1 MSQTSEHSIPHLAK
15 EIDWR
20 DKYYV
25 NFYTQRRDIISPR
38 IIEEMAKCI
47 VKWASEDKTAMKLSQ
62 YYLSRGI
69 PGSTFRYLASKHPV
83 LKEAVQCAKELIG
96 NRREIGGLT
105 NKLNA
110 NLVMSQMYKY
120 DSSWWKGEVKRAELR
135 AKTQHKID
143 PDTKYAIIVEDFSK
157 LGAKTDNLPE
167 EE

>member
-1 MSQTSEHSIPHLAK
+1 MSQTNEHNIPHLAK

-20 DKYYV
+20 DKYFI
-25 NFYTQRRDIISPR
+25 NFYTQRRNVVSPEV
-38 IIEEMAKCI
+38 IEEMAKCI
-47 VKWASEDKTAMKLSQ
+47 VKWANEDEAAMKLSQ
-62 YYLSRGI
+62 YYLSKGI
-69 PGSTFRYLASKHPV
+69 PSSTFHYLVNKHPV
-83 LKEAVQCAKELIG
+83 LKTAVECAKELIG

-135 AKTQHKID
+135 AKTQLKAD
-143 PDTKYAIIVEDFSK
+143 PDTRYAIVVEDFSK
-157 LGAKTDNLPE
+157 LGVKTDNLPE